1 MSKRKFILKEAGGIL
16 IASLMVL
23 SAIVVTANTT
33 ELTTSLN
40 TAGLTTSHKTTT
52 QPEGSDNT
60 ISDVVV
66 TSDIKGVTVDHH
78 RAPLRG
84 GHFYAYNVY
93 DSSGTFPIG
102 PITFDT
108 PGTITSLATGIAP
121 NFISG
126 ADIDANGL
134 WYGVDYQGGIYLIGF
149 DGAMTFIANSIAL
162 NAMCYDSTSGTW
174 YGASSDGNLYSI
186 DVVTGASTVVG
197 PIGNSLIVG
206 LVCDNNGNMFGYN
219 VSAPI
224 PSTLYSF
231 NKATGAATPVGS
243 MGVNFNFAQDA
254 AYDRDN
260 NIMYIAGYITGGTSG
275 LYTCDTST
283 GAVTLLGEFENDIE
297 VDGFAIPWTPVREDV
312 IFSQPPNQG
321 QWSAYT
327 SSSQYS
333 YLCDDD
339 FWGLTETINAVEW
352 WGFQGIYSGGW
363 SPGDPTGSVYDIKF
377 YQDSGGTPGS
387 VVADFPNLS
396 PIIVDVG
403 EWGWDVSHLF
413 HFSVSLP
420 ESVNL
425 AAGWLSIDNTYTP
438 DSSVLLWVMS
448 PIGNNNSLQNGNEIY
463 GNLAFNLRHIGLLLY
478 EHFDNGVPPL
488 GWGTNYPNN
497 WITGPLNNAGGTSP
511 EAWFYWAPTS
521 NDEHL
526 LWTHPIDTTAYA
538 TYLLKFKEYVSDY
551 NSDYTLKVVTSIDG
565 GATWQDAYVRAGGPY
580 GPTTTEVTL
589 TAANGV
595 GSATLQIAW
604 DMSGDSFNINDWY
617 IDDVAVTSVNTAP
630 NTPSNPNP
638 ANHATGISITKDLS
652 WTGGDPD
659 AGDIITYNVY
669 FGTTNPPP
677 KVSTNQSS
685 TTFDPGTLNFL
696 TTYYWKIKAWDNHGA
711 SKAGPVWT
719 FTTKQNQPPNK
730 PKRPTGPA
738 ARLTGQAGTY
748 WANGTDPDGDKI
760 QYRFDWNASGSHSY
774 SGWTSLVNSGTKLSK
789 NHTWTVAGAYVVKVQ
804 SKDEYGATSTWSN
817 GLNVTVVVN
826 HAPNQ
831 PKKPTGQTTRLIGQ
845 TGTYWAN
852 GTDPD
857 GDKIQ
862 YRFDWDASGAHSY
875 SGWTS
880 LVNSGQKLSKNHSWA
895 VAGTYVVKVQ
905 SKDEHGLVSV
915 WSNGLTV
922 TVANHAPNKPKKPTG
937 STALNT
943 GQQGTY
949 WANGTD
955 PDGDQI
961 QYRFDWDA
969 AGSHAYSAWTALVNS
984 GTKLSKNHA
993 WAIPGTY
1000 IVMVQS
1006 RDEHG
1011 AVSVWSTGLTIIVS
1025 A

>member
-23 SAIVVTANTT
+23 SAIVVTANSP
-33 ELTTSLN
+33 ELTPTLN
-40 TAGLTTSHKTTT
+40 IAGLTTSHKTTT

-66 TSDIKGVTVDHH
+66 TSDIRGVTVNHN
-78 RAPLRG
+78 RAPLSG
-84 GHFYAYNVY
+84 GHFYAYNAY
-93 DSSGTFPIG
+93 DSSGTFPVG

-108 PGTITSLATGIAP
+108 PDAITSLATGIAP
-121 NFISG
+121 TWIAG

-134 WYGVDYQGGIYLIGF
+134 WYGVDYAGGIYLIDFNGS
-149 DGAMTFIANSIAL
+149 MTFIANSIAL

-174 YGASSDGNLYSI
+174 YGASGDGNLYTI
-186 DVVTGASTVVG
+186 DVLTGASTQVG
-197 PIGNSLIVG
+197 PIGNSYIIG
-206 LVCDNNGNMFGYN
+206 LVCDNNGHLFGYN
-219 VSAPI
+219 VSGSS
-224 PSTLYSF
+224 PSTLYSI
-231 NKATGAATPVGS
+231 NKVTGAGSVVGS
-243 MGVNFNFAQDA
+243 MGVTFNLAQDA

-260 NIMYIAGYITGGTSG
+260 NIMYVAGYVQMNATSG

-283 GAVTLLGEFENDIE
+283 GAVTLLGEFQNDIE
-297 VDGFAIPWTPVREDV
+297 VDGFAIPWTPVPEDV
-312 IFSQPPNQG
+312 IFSQPPHQPSDP
-321 QWSAYT
+321 WLAFTSA
-327 SSSQYS
+327 SSFP
-333 YLCDDD
+333 YLCQED
-339 FWGLTETINAVEW
+339 FWGLTDSIDNVHW
-352 WGFQGIYSGGW
+352 WGLTLIYNSGWYQG
-363 SPGDPTGSVYDIKF
+363 SPDGMLFEIKF
-377 YQDSGGTPGS
+377 YQDSGGTPGA
-387 VVADFPNLS
+387 VVATYSNIAPTFTDT
-396 PIIVDVG
+396 G
-403 EWGWDVSHLF
+403 VSYAGFELYYF
-413 HFSVSLP
+413 ETNIPSVSL
-420 ESVNL
+420 
-425 AAGWLSIDNTYTP
+425 ATGWLSIQST
-438 DSSVLLWVMS
+438 SSPGGSSFLWLSS
-448 PIGNNNSLQNGNEIY
+448 PNGNNNALQNGNEIY
-463 GNLAFNLRHIGLLLY
+463 TNLAFNLRHIGLVLS
-478 EHFDNGVPPL
+478 EHFDNGVPPP
-488 GWGTNYPNN
+488 GWGTNYPSN
-497 WITGPLNNAGGTSP
+497 WITGYTNHAGGTSP

-521 NDEHL
+521 TDEHL
-526 LWTHPIDTTAYA
+526 LWTNPIDTTEYA

-551 NSDYTLKVVTSIDG
+551 NSDYTLKVVTSTDG

-659 AGDIITYNVY
+659 AGDIVTYNVY

-677 KVSTNQSS
+677 KVSTNQSA
-685 TTFDPGTLNFL
+685 TTYDPGTLNSL
-696 TTYYWKIKAWDNHGA
+696 TTYYWKIKAWDNHGV
-711 SKAGPVWT
+711 SKVGPVWT

-738 ARLTGQAGTY
+738 TRLTGQQGTY
-748 WANGTDPDGDKI
+748 WANGTDPDGDQI

-774 SGWTSLVNSGTKLSK
+774 SGWTSLVNSGTKISK
-789 NHTWTVAGAYVVKVQ
+789 NHSWTVAGTYVVKVQ
-804 SKDEYGATSTWSN
+804 SKDEHGATSTWSN
-817 GLNVTVVVN
+817 GLNISVTTN
-826 HAPNQ
+826 NPPNQ

-845 TGTYWAN
+845 AGTYWAN

-862 YRFDWDASGAHSY
+862 YRFDWDASGSHSY

-905 SKDEHGLVSV
+905 SKDEHGAVSV

-937 STALNT
+937 PTALNT

-969 AGSHAYSAWTALVNS
+969 AGAHAYSSWTSLVNS

-993 WAIPGTY
+993 WSVPGTY

-1011 AVSVWSTGLTIIVS
+1011 AVSVWSNGLTVIIS
-1025 A
+1025 